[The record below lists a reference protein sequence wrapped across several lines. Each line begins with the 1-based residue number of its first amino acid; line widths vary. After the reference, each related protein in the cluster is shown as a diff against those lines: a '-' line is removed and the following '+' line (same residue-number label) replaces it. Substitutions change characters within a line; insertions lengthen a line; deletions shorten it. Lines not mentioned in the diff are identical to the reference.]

1 MPVTCAVPGAP
12 RRFLLVDLGPDLRYA
27 ARTLRRQPAFTA
39 AAVLTLALGI
49 GANSAI
55 FALVNATLLRPL
67 PFRDPGQLVVLS
79 ERTDASRT
87 GLVAPANLRDWNQ
100 RNRTFDAIAGFRPT
114 VGSMVMS
121 GADGAAETVP
131 RQWVTSEFFDVLGAT
146 PVAGRMFL
154 PSDDVLPAPQRCRPE
169 RIVLA
174 DPFQRRPRDRG
185 PRPHA
190 WTALPYTVV
199 GVAPDE
205 VQVFGRTSMW
215 AMYPIQQSTARAMY
229 LFRGVGGSK
238 ADCR

>member
-1 MPVTCAVPGAP
+1 MCFV
-12 RRFLLVDLGPDLRYA
+12 LVDLGQDLRYA
-27 ARTLRRQPAFTA
+27 ARMLRRQPAFTA

-121 GADGAAETVP
+121 GADGA
-131 RQWVTSEFFDVLGAT
+131 
-146 PVAGRMFL
+146 
-154 PSDDVLPAPQRCRPE
+154 
-169 RIVLA
+169 
-174 DPFQRRPRDRG
+174 
-185 PRPHA
+185 PRPCRASGSRRSFSPCSARHRWPA
-190 WTALPYTVV
+190 ACSCPLTTCCR
-199 GVAPDE
+199 APA
-205 VQVFGRTSMW
+205 S
-215 AMYPIQQSTARAMY
+215 S
-229 LFRGVGGSK
+229 S
-238 ADCR
+238 